1 MLFITSLV
9 LSFILAASLS
19 RFQRN
24 SRVYLTVVSFSY
36 IYSLFFMCVVF
47 LLLKFNGE
55 NGFVF
60 PDESFYVNDN
70 ASKLPF
76 SVYVREVGELFG
88 LDFIRVI
95 NIFVFTTAF
104 AALTSEIML
113 EIESKKGRLL
123 VMTFAL
129 MGIVVGGYWSYF
141 ILKEAFSIAALSFLL
156 VASLR
161 KSPIYFLSSLLF
173 LGFARPEL
181 FILYIGVLF
190 GFYLKKKNK
199 RLFYFV
205 VLIFLLSFIYYL
217 NSPYAHTLKLFTL
230 SKRFGELNVSYDAE
244 TLIVSDY
251 NLIPFILSGA
261 FHQALITNIVSTFY
275 PFLDMN
281 PLVIF
286 QRTFNILAMILFLKS
301 IRGHLLRDRAFTFLF
316 VILIGLLTTHS
327 VYRYIN
333 TLLIPFSIYFIYLND
348 QKIRKVGNGKDFN
361 NNTSL

>member
-1 MLFITSLV
+1 MLFVTSLV

-36 IYSLFFMCVVF
+36 IYSIFFMCLIF

-55 NGFVF
+55 NGLVF
-60 PDESFYVNDN
+60 PDESFYVNEN
-70 ASKLPF
+70 SSKLPF
-76 SVYVREVGELFG
+76 SIYVREIKELFG
-88 LDFIRVI
+88 LDFIRVV

-113 EIESKKGRLL
+113 KIESNKARWL
-123 VMTFAL
+123 VMTFAFL
-129 MGIVVGGYWSYF
+129 GVIVGGYWSYF

-161 KSPIYFLSSLLF
+161 KSSMYFLGSLVF

-181 FILYIGVLF
+181 FILYVGIVF
-190 GFYLKKKNK
+190 SFYLKKKNK
-199 RLFYFV
+199 SLFYFLV
-205 VLIFLLSFIYYL
+205 IIFLLGFIYYL

-244 TLIVSDY
+244 TLSVSDY
-251 NLIPFILSGA
+251 NLIPFVLSGA

-281 PLVIF
+281 PLVIL
-286 QRTFNILAMILFLKS
+286 QRIFNILAMVLFLKC

-333 TLLIPFSIYFIYLND
+333 TLLIPFSIYIIYLNE

-361 NNTSL
+361 NNTCL